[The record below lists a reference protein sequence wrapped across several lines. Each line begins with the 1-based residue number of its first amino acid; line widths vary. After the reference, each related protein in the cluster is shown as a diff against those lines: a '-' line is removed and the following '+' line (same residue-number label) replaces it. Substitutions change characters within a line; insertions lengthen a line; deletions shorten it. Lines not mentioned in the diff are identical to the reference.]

1 MTNSPTNQSLGIDT
15 ASDEM
20 EVDEKIDTALVLLD
34 NMKQEK
40 KNAKNNMKPFCKCK
54 LMERKI
60 YQTLLFNEN
69 KAWNWNCSVALSI
82 SFLWS

>member
-1 MTNSPTNQSLGIDT
+1 M
-15 ASDEM
+15 
-20 EVDEKIDTALVLLD
+20 DEKIVLLD

-69 KAWNWNCSVALSI
+69 KARNRNCSFALSI